1 MITREQLADMRL
13 AAEMCDDY
21 SQWEREMAEVR
32 RLEAELDRL
41 EGKTGEASL
50 NAAGAPTPKAAPVR
64 PIPKRPSG
72 GIRCNSI
79 EEALAVLESRF
90 GMKQQKQDLSAA

>member
-1 MITREQLADMRL
+1 MITREQLAAMRL

-21 SQWEREMAEVR
+21 SQWKREMAEVR

-41 EGKTGEASL
+41 EGKTG
-50 NAAGAPTPKAAPVR
+50 APTPKAAPVR
-64 PIPKRPSG
+64 SIPKRPSG

-79 EEALAVLESRF
+79 EEALAVMDRLF
-90 GMKQQKQDLSAA
+90 GNKNTNTEAAS

>member
-1 MITREQLADMRL
+1 MITREDLAQMRL

-21 SQWEREMAEVR
+21 SQWKREMAEVR

-41 EGKTGEASL
+41 EGKT
-50 NAAGAPTPKAAPVR
+50 GAPTPKAAPVR

>member
-1 MITREQLADMRL
+1 MTTREQLTELRQRITILRL

-21 SQWEREMAEVR
+21 SLYKREMSEVR

-41 EGKTGEASL
+41 EGKTS
-50 NAAGAPTPKAAPVR
+50 APTPKAAPVR
-64 PIPKRPSG
+64 PVQKRPSG

-90 GMKQQKQDLSAA
+90 GMKQQQQDLSAA